1 MKKRIIYEA
10 VDGTEFNNEPSCVA
24 YERSLLVDN
33 FGGHLRLW
41 DERMNPIDPKR
52 EDALEDAYFIYADTP
67 EAREFVNAECDI
79 YTELGWDTVYAGY
92 FGDCWLD
99 LSVEHHRIGQILKMM
114 TM

>member
-1 MKKRIIYEA
+1 MEKKIIYVA
-10 VDGTEFNNEPSCVA
+10 FDGTEFEERPNCET
-24 YERSLLVDN
+24 YERGLIVDN
-33 FGGHLRLW
+33 FGDHLRIW

-67 EAREFVNAECDI
+67 AAREFVNSECDI

-92 FGDCWLD
+92 IGDAWLD
-99 LSVEHHRIGQILKMM
+99 LSVEHNRIGQILKMM